1 MSILGH
7 EQTELALLSGA
18 LVGLTLGLTGAGGS
32 LLAIPLLV
40 YGLKLKLHDATAM
53 SLALVGLS
61 AALSLVDYARTGDVK
76 WRTAL
81 VFSTTGVVGGWLGA
95 HGQHVVRSEVTM
107 LLFGLFMAAMA
118 IHMWRH
124 SRSESVEMHEP
135 LDCADSFPPSCLVKV
150 GSIGLIVGLLS
161 GFFGVG
167 GGFVIVP
174 ALSLVLGFPM
184 RAAIGT
190 SLLII
195 AFTSIGG
202 IAGHLRFGG
211 IDGGLLAT
219 LMLGSAVGI
228 GLGTTMGRGCS
239 VVITPKVFAAVTLAV
254 AVILMFDNAP
264 KVFAVPRE
272 GNP

>member
-7 EQTELALLSGA
+7 EQTALALLSGA
-18 LVGLTLGLTGAGGS
+18 VVGLSLGLTGAGGS

-40 YGLKLKLHDATAM
+40 YLLKLRLHEATAI
-53 SLALVGLS
+53 SLTLVGLS
-61 AALSLVDYARTGDVK
+61 AALSLVGYFRSGDVK
-76 WRTAL
+76 VRTAL
-81 VFSTTGVVGGWLGA
+81 VFSPTGAVGAWFGALG
-95 HGQHVVRSEVTM
+95 QQLVRPELIL
-107 LLFGLFMAAMA
+107 LLFSLLMMVMA

-124 SRSESVEMHEP
+124 SRSEPVERLGT
-135 LDCADSFPPSCLVKV
+135 LDCADSFPPPCFVKV
-150 GSIGLIVGLLS
+150 GSIGLIVGMLS

-184 RAAIGT
+184 RASIGT

-202 IAGHLRFGG
+202 IAGHLQFGE
-211 IDGGLLAT
+211 IHGGLLVT
-219 LMLGSAVGI
+219 LLLGSAAGI
-228 GLGTTMGRGCS
+228 GLGVTVGRWLSAETTAKM
-239 VVITPKVFAAVTLAV
+239 FAALTIGI

-264 KVFAVPRE
+264 KVFVVPE
-272 GNP
+272 

>member
-7 EQTELALLSGA
+7 DQTGLALLSGA
-18 LVGLTLGLTGAGGS
+18 FVGLSLGLTGAGGS

-40 YGLKLKLHDATAM
+40 YVLKLSLHDATAM

-61 AALSLVDYARTGDVK
+61 AALSLVGYTRTGDVK

-95 HGQHVVRSEVTM
+95 HGQHVVRSEITM

-124 SRSESVEMHEP
+124 SRSESVERRGT
-135 LDCADSFPPSCLVKV
+135 LACADSFPPSCLVKV
-150 GSIGLIVGLLS
+150 SSIGLIVGLLS

-174 ALSLVLGFPM
+174 ALSLILGFPM
-184 RAAIGT
+184 RASIGT

-211 IDGGLLAT
+211 IHGGLLAT
-219 LMLGSAVGI
+219 LVLGSAAGI
-228 GLGTTMGRGCS
+228 GLGTTMGRWLPIE
-239 VVITPKVFAAVTLAV
+239 ITPKVFAAVTLAV
-254 AVILMFDNAP
+254 AVVLMFDNVP
-264 KVFAVPRE
+264 KVFAVLM
-272 GNP
+272 